1 MLDRIIQRIVRIIRL
16 DTAVYR
22 EIQHD
27 PRALGEAA
35 LVVAVA
41 SLLAALGA
49 GLGAPRFL
57 GGFAV
62 EFLAGVLLYWLL
74 WSAITMLVGTRA
86 FGSHAT
92 FAEVAR
98 PLGYANGSRALGI
111 LSIVGCI
118 FGPLVGLAAWV
129 LSLVIGVIAVREA
142 MELTTERAIVTAMV
156 GWVVVVLARILL
168 ADAL

>member
-1 MLDRIIQRIVRIIRL
+1 
-16 DTAVYR
+16 
-22 EIQHD
+22 
-27 PRALGEAA
+27 
-35 LVVAVA
+35 
-41 SLLAALGA
+41 
-49 GLGAPRFL
+49 
-57 GGFAV
+57 
-62 EFLAGVLLYWLL
+62 
-74 WSAITMLVGTRA
+74 MLVGTRA

-168 ADAL
+168 AVAL